1 MTDTDQT
8 KRMNTETEKKGIPKA
23 TGRRYKS
30 VGGLMKK
37 EGLGIEVERAYSEIK
52 ATTMITERLAIL
64 RQAAGITQEDMA
76 KQLGMTQSAV
86 SKIEAGRDEDL
97 TIRLIS
103 EYSRITGQRIGLF
116 FGKPMNHVEAVK
128 AHALAIRQRLSAL
141 AALAHKD
148 EQLESHIQGFFGEA
162 FFNIL
167 AILEKCQKQMPGNED
182 FEIKIQALETNPE
195 KKPTKKSSSLVAA

>member
-1 MTDTDQT
+1 MSID
-8 KRMNTETEKKGIPKA
+8 TEKGVPKA

-30 VGGLMKK
+30 MGDLMKK
-37 EGLGIEVERAYSEIK
+37 EGLGDEVQKAYSEIK
-52 ATTMITERLAIL
+52 AATMITERLAIL

-76 KQLGMTQSAV
+76 KHLGLTQSAI

-97 TIRLIS
+97 TIRMIT
-103 EYSRITGQRIGLF
+103 EYSRITGQRIGLC

-128 AHALAIRQRLSAL
+128 AHALSIHGRLGAL

-148 EQLESHIQGFFGEA
+148 EELEGAIQGFFGEA

-167 AILEKCQKQMPGNED
+167 TILEKCQKQMPGSKD
-182 FEIKIQALETNPE
+182 FEIKIQAMEPTPG
-195 KKPTKKSSSLVAA
+195 KKLAKKAELIAA